1 MALFHLNY
9 ENKTNLIFITAILWV
24 INFRTSFKNIDSHM
38 DTGCYASVKYDPLVI
53 LIKNI
58 LCLFFI
64 GGYFYENK
72 VSKIQYTLES
82 LETVKI
88 NNDEDDDANK
98 SQLLYK
104 KTTGERSGL
113 SFKEATTIS
122 MGLDNDKS
130 IVINYLKNF
139 FILLI
144 VYLSEEMYFIFSNNH
159 ILDRII
165 VNMRN
170 FWILIFLLFL
180 SPFIIKK
187 SSYTYRHQLF
197 PSIIILFI
205 ALFMILYNAIGI
217 ERFHKVFGVNLIA
230 YFFCFFLM
238 GLELT
243 LVKYL
248 LSIQFMSMYLILF
261 LKGVIGTVI
270 FLIINLSC
278 NKQDFFNFL
287 DKILSF
293 EYEDMTDEFH
303 IIQKI
308 GYILSLILIQY
319 FKIFTINTFSQNHI
333 LSSLMVSDLIYLPLY
348 IIERFVIQDFN
359 ISNKW
364 SFIVN
369 SSIGVINVLLM
380 SVFNEILEC
389 NFLRLNYNLIKNIN
403 KRQQRDYIQGSK
415 EFNMEIKDLED
426 QDRISEASAGSLNES
441 QDYE

>member
-1 MALFHLNY
+1 MSLFHLNY
-9 ENKTNLIFITAILWV
+9 ENKTNLIFITAIIWV

-38 DTGCYASVKYDPLVI
+38 DTGCYASVKFDPLVI

-58 LCLFFI
+58 FSLIFI
-64 GGYFYENK
+64 VGYIYENK
-72 VSKIQYTLES
+72 VSKIQYNIETLET
-82 LETVKI
+82 LKI
-88 NNDEDDDANK
+88 ENNDDSVNK
-98 SQLLYK
+98 SQVLYV
-104 KTTGERSGL
+104 KTLEEKRGL
-113 SFKEATTIS
+113 SFQEATTINL
-122 MGLDNDKS
+122 GLDDSKLKW
-130 IVINYLKNF
+130 INYVKNF
-139 FILLI
+139 FMILI
-144 VYLSEEMYFIFSNNH
+144 IYLVEEMYFIFSNNH

-217 ERFHKVFGVNLIA
+217 ERFHKVFGLNLIA
-230 YFFCFFLM
+230 YFGCFFLM

-243 LVKYL
+243 LIKYL
-248 LSIQFMSMYLILF
+248 LSIKFMSMYLILF
-261 LKGVIGTVI
+261 LKGVIGSII

-278 NKQDFFNFL
+278 NKHEFFNFL

-293 EYEDMTDEFH
+293 EYDDMTDEFP

-319 FKIFTINTFSQNHI
+319 LKVFTINTFSQNHI
-333 LSSLMVSDLIYLPLY
+333 LSSMMVSDLIYLPLY
-348 IIERFVIQDFN
+348 IIERFVVQGFN
-359 ISNKW
+359 ISNMG
-364 SFIVN
+364 SFILN

-389 NFLRLNYNLIKNIN
+389 NFFGLNYNLIKNIN
-403 KRQQRDYIQGSK
+403 ERQNRDYIQGSK
-415 EFNMEIKDLED
+415 DFSLEIKDLED
-426 QDRISEASAGSLNES
+426 QERLSETSLNDS
-441 QDYE
+441 QVYE

>member
-1 MALFHLNY
+1 MSLFHLNY
-9 ENKTNLIFITAILWV
+9 ENKTNLIFITAIIWV

-38 DTGCYASVKYDPLVI
+38 DTGCYASVKFDPLVI

-58 LCLFFI
+58 FCLIFI
-64 GGYFYENK
+64 AGYIYENK
-72 VSKIQYTLES
+72 VSKIQYNIETLET
-82 LETVKI
+82 LKI
-88 NNDEDDDANK
+88 ENNDDSVNK
-98 SQLLYK
+98 SQVLYV
-104 KTTGERSGL
+104 KTLEEKRGL
-113 SFKEATTIS
+113 SFQEATTINL
-122 MGLDNDKS
+122 GLDDSKLKW
-130 IVINYLKNF
+130 INYVKNF
-139 FILLI
+139 FMILI
-144 VYLSEEMYFIFSNNH
+144 IYLVEEMYFIFSNNH

-217 ERFHKVFGVNLIA
+217 ERFHKVFGLNLIA
-230 YFFCFFLM
+230 YFGCFFLM

-243 LVKYL
+243 LIKYL
-248 LSIQFMSMYLILF
+248 LSIKFMSMYLILF
-261 LKGVIGTVI
+261 LKGVIGSII

-278 NKQDFFNFL
+278 NKHEFFNFL

-293 EYEDMTDEFH
+293 EYDDMTDEFP

-319 FKIFTINTFSQNHI
+319 LKVFTINTFSQNHI
-333 LSSLMVSDLIYLPLY
+333 LSSMMVSDLIYLPLY
-348 IIERFVIQDFN
+348 IIERFVVQGFN
-359 ISNKW
+359 ISNMG
-364 SFIVN
+364 SFILN

-389 NFLRLNYNLIKNIN
+389 NFFGLNYNLIKNIN
-403 KRQQRDYIQGSK
+403 ERQNRDYIQGSK
-415 EFNMEIKDLED
+415 DFSLEIKDLED
-426 QDRISEASAGSLNES
+426 QERLSETSLNDS
-441 QDYE
+441 QVYE

>member
-72 VSKIQYTLES
+72 VSKIKYTLES
-82 LETVKI
+82 LETLKI
-88 NNDEDDDANK
+88 SNDEDDDANK

-230 YFFCFFLM
+230 YFGCFFLIYW
-238 GLELT
+238 
-243 LVKYL
+243 KNYL
-248 LSIQFMSMYLILF
+248 NYSI
-261 LKGVIGTVI
+261 K
-270 FLIINLSC
+270 INIC
-278 NKQDFFNFL
+278 
-287 DKILSF
+287 
-293 EYEDMTDEFH
+293 
-303 IIQKI
+303 
-308 GYILSLILIQY
+308 
-319 FKIFTINTFSQNHI
+319 
-333 LSSLMVSDLIYLPLY
+333 
-348 IIERFVIQDFN
+348 
-359 ISNKW
+359 ISN
-364 SFIVN
+364 N
-369 SSIGVINVLLM
+369 
-380 SVFNEILEC
+380 
-389 NFLRLNYNLIKNIN
+389 
-403 KRQQRDYIQGSK
+403 
-415 EFNMEIKDLED
+415 
-426 QDRISEASAGSLNES
+426 
-441 QDYE
+441 

>member
-82 LETVKI
+82 LETLKI
-88 NNDEDDDANK
+88 NNTEDDDANK
-98 SQLLYK
+98 TQLLYK

-122 MGLDNDKS
+122 MGLDNNKS
-130 IVINYLKNF
+130 IVINCIKNF

-230 YFFCFFLM
+230 YFCCFFLM

-261 LKGVIGTVI
+261 LKGVIGTII

-278 NKQDFFNFL
+278 DKRDFFNFL

-293 EYEDMTDEFH
+293 EYDDMTDEFH

-319 FKIFTINTFSQNHI
+319 FKIFTINIFSENYI
-333 LSSLMVSDLIYLPLY
+333 LSSMMISDLIYFPLY
-348 IIERFVIQDFN
+348 SLERFVIQGFSISN
-359 ISNKW
+359 IS
-364 SFIVN
+364 SFISN
-369 SSIGVINVLLM
+369 FTIGLINVLLM
-380 SVFNEILEC
+380 LIFNEILEC
-389 NFLRLNYNLIKNIN
+389 KFFGLDMNLTKNIKKRLNSDYLIDKREMTYQTEIEKDIENEEEKEVYLLMNLKNI
-403 KRQQRDYIQGSK
+403 
-415 EFNMEIKDLED
+415 
-426 QDRISEASAGSLNES
+426 
-441 QDYE
+441 

>member
-1 MALFHLNY
+1 MALFQLNY
-9 ENKTNLIFITAILWV
+9 ENKTNLIFITAFIWV
-24 INFRTSFKNIDSHM
+24 INFRTSFKNIDDHM
-38 DTGCYASVKYDPLVI
+38 DTGCYASVKYDPVVI

-58 LCLFFI
+58 VCILFI
-64 GGYFYENK
+64 AGYIYEKRISK
-72 VSKIQYTLES
+72 VQFKLETLES
-82 LETVKI
+82 KKI
-88 NNDEDDDANK
+88 AEDEDTESK
-98 SQLLYK
+98 VIYQ
-104 KTTGERSGL
+104 KTEKEIVGL
-113 SFKEATTIS
+113 SFEEALNRS
-122 MGLDNDKS
+122 NALNNEQSKS
-130 IVINYLKNF
+130 LNF
-139 FILLI
+139 FKIFISLLI
-144 VYLSEEMYFIFSNNH
+144 TYASEEIYFIFSNNH
-159 ILDRII
+159 ILDRVI

-170 FWILIFLLFL
+170 FWILIFLLFV
-180 SPFIIKK
+180 SPFVIKK

-197 PSIIILFI
+197 PSIIIIFI
-205 ALFMILYNAIGI
+205 ALFMILFNAIKF
-217 ERFHKVFGVNLIA
+217 ERFNKIFGWNLIA
-230 YFFCFFLM
+230 YFGSFFLM
-238 GLELT
+238 GFELS
-243 LVKYL
+243 LLKYL
-248 LSIQFMSMYLILF
+248 LSIEFVSMYLIMF
-261 LKGVIGTVI
+261 FKGVIGTVI
-270 FLIINLSC
+270 FLIINLYC
-278 NKQDFFNFL
+278 DKDDFFNFL

-293 EYEDMTDEFH
+293 EYDDMTDEFH

-426 QDRISEASAGSLNES
+426 QDRISDASGSLNES